1 MKPGLKQVVRIAA
14 VSVAAFSRLFVCP
27 NLWASSVNTSFP
39 VSVTV
44 NSKCALNVANMNFG
58 TLATVK
64 GTETASSY
72 VSVVCTKGSTIFLSF
87 TPVYSATNTTRNST
101 MTSAAGGKINF
112 KMTLQGSFGILNGGQ
127 TGYTYIDGQLAATPG
142 AVTGFYQSLET
153 LYINY

>member
-44 NSKCALNVANMNFG
+44 NSTCALNVANMNFG
-58 TLATVK
+58 TVAQVT
-64 GTETASSY
+64 GTEKATSAVTVNCSPG
-72 VSVVCTKGSTIFLSF
+72 TLFLLSF
-87 TPVYSATNTTRNST
+87 KPTFSFADINRNST
-101 MTSAAGGKINF
+101 LTRAGGGTINF
-112 KMTLQGSFGILNGGQ
+112 SMALQGFFGFTSTSTTIN
-127 TGYTYIDGQLAATPG
+127 GQLAATPG
-142 AVTGFYQSLET
+142 AANGFYQSLET